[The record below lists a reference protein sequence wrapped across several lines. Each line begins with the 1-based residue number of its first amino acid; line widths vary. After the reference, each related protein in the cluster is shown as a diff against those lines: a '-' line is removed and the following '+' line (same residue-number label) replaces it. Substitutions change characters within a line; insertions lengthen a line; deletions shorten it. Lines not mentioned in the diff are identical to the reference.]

1 MQDYLLLSRI
11 ENGIFVYHSVSDATS
26 YDKGITYFLYHIL
39 KNNNI
44 INNENVNV
52 FIYDHDTIKKTWN
65 LIIIQNKEKGEL
77 EDFDKDNLQS
87 ILNEINEYVIKNN
100 DTLVISYNNND
111 NYTIGYKPFILDIE
125 DKIILDTIEYI
136 AL

>member
-1 MQDYLLLSRI
+1 MRDYLLLSRI
-11 ENGIFVYHSVSDATS
+11 ENGIFVYHSVIDVTS
-26 YDKGITYFLYHIL
+26 YDKGISYFVYHVL
-39 KNNNI
+39 KKNNI

-52 FIYDHDTIKKTWN
+52 FIYEHDKTKKTWD

-87 ILNEINEYVIKNN
+87 ILNEINENVIKNN
-100 DTLVISYNNND
+100 ETLVISYNNGD
-111 NYTIGYKPFILDIE
+111 YTIGYKPFILDIE